1 MEQLRTTASKHQA
14 ETLFGLIKNVRD
26 KGSFSRSN
34 YLSVEIDNGTL
45 MLAKMTRELIRK
57 NKLFCG

>member
-1 MEQLRTTASKHQA
+1 MEHLRTTASKHQA

-45 MLAKMTRELIRK
+45 CWQR
-57 NKLFCG
+57 

>member
-14 ETLFGLIKNVRD
+14 ETLFDLIKNVRD
-26 KGSFSRSN
+26 KGSFSRPN

-45 MLAKMTRELIRK
+45 MLAKMTRELFRK
-57 NKLFCG
+57 NGLFCG

>member
-14 ETLFGLIKNVRD
+14 ETLFDLIKNVRD
-26 KGSFSRSN
+26 KGSFSRPN